1 MAQANSLREICGGKL
16 NHLGVEAAPGKSN
29 LSYANQHRDPEI
41 FKALFFVLLKHCDSM
56 VVCDYE
62 MLYKWNLNGIDFIT
76 RLKGNAT
83 RWFC

>member
-41 FKALFFVLLKHCDSM
+41 FKASVSM
-56 VVCDYE
+56 FGIPFRVWLSKFKRFYG
-62 MLYKWNLNGIDFIT
+62 YNLPQTCSFSILI
-76 RLKGNAT
+76 
-83 RWFC
+83 